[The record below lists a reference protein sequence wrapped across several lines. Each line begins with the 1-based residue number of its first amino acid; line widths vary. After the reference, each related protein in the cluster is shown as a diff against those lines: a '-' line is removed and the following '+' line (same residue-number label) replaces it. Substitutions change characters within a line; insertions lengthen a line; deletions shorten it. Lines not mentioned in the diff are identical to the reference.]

1 MVIVGVAVK
10 RLILPLILAVFL
22 GGCAGAPTGEP
33 HITDETADRFVSVTD
48 TERSAEISTETSEFV
63 DFSDAIAE
71 ETISAE
77 DADVETE
84 AIPAETEPAE
94 TEPIPEKGY
103 VYITFDD
110 GPGRYTERVLEI
122 LANYD
127 VKATFFLVGSYIEKY
142 PEYAKAI
149 YDAGHDIGC
158 HSATHAYRDIYASGD
173 TMTADILAWERIVEA
188 AIGCVPEERLY
199 RYPGGSNCTAIEEG
213 IFPELHLAQT
223 SLGYR
228 AFDWNCANND
238 RWLVDKGEDQSMDD
252 FLKESV
258 INSLA
263 RCRGTQI
270 MLLHET
276 SHDTVDMLEWLIE
289 YLYSEG
295 YGIAPLSKFDGEYL
309 FAH

>member
-1 MVIVGVAVK
+1 MK

-48 TERSAEISTETSEFV
+48 TERSAEISPETSEFV
-63 DFSDAIAE
+63 DFSDTVTT
-71 ETISAE
+71 ETLS
-77 DADVETE
+77 TE
-84 AIPAETEPAE
+84 AVSTEEEPVETEPAE
-94 TEPIPEKGY
+94 TEPVPEKGY

-110 GPGRYTERVLEI
+110 GPCRYTERVLEI
-122 LANYD
+122 LAKYD
-127 VKATFFLVGSYIEKY
+127 VKATFFLVGSNIEKY

-173 TMTADILAWERIVEA
+173 TMTADILEWERIVED
-188 AIGCVPEERLY
+188 AIGCVPEERIY

-213 IFPELHLAQT
+213 MFHELHSAQT
-223 SLGYR
+223 ALGYR
-228 AFDWNCANND
+228 AFDWSCANND
-238 RWLVDKGEDQSMDD
+238 KWQVDKGEDQSLDD

-258 INSLA
+258 INSLV

-276 SHDTVDMLEWLIE
+276 SRDTVDMLEWLIE
-289 YLYSEG
+289 YLISEG
-295 YGIAPLSKFDGEYL
+295 YGIAPLSQFDGEYL